1 MPGATNA
8 NAIAMQIEAVRPELP
23 IQYQLDDTLL
33 GLVEDK
39 TNGLKKVSTR
49 TYRIPLNIASG
60 GSLNRI
66 NPDGGNLGRGS
77 GFLTQVGLLNQAYY
91 DFAVEY
97 TAQVEI
103 ATDSK
108 EKAIENYVSEQN
120 QLGMRQFRTGLEA
133 LLQSDGS
140 DTLDTIVSVA
150 SNPTINVNNANQ
162 FYDGQT
168 VQVFPSLTQPA
179 RGSFL
184 ILQGGVDGIA
194 NTITIDPSSALPAGS
209 QASDLL
215 IVAGGAGVAN
225 SGLNGLQALQLNSN
239 VGQYLG
245 IQRAAF
251 PGRLSTPF
259 VAGGNGAIT
268 PQRGRLL
275 INLPR
280 LALGAE
286 TPETAQWIWY
296 MNLDQE
302 AQIENIG
309 LIVSQVIQNQLK
321 GDSAV
326 DMLMKTAPK
335 TFGGR
340 PIKVSIHAL
349 PGRIDGLALK
359 HWGRAMIQ
367 PIDYYDVNGQ
377 TIFPIYGDDGG
388 ISTSLI
394 VYWWIGMNLF
404 NDTPRAG
411 AYSTGNAIPT
421 GYFGH

>member
-1 MPGATNA
+1 MAAATNT
-8 NAIAMQIEAVRPELP
+8 NALALQLEAVRPELP

-33 GLVEDK
+33 GLIEDK
-39 TNGLKKVSTR
+39 TDGLKKVSTR

-77 GFLTQVGLLNQAYY
+77 GFLTAVGLLNQAYY

-108 EKAIENYVSEQN
+108 EKAIENYVAEQN

-150 SNPTINVNNANQ
+150 SNPVISVNNANQ

-168 VQVFPSLTQPA
+168 VQVFPSLTAPA

-209 QASDLL
+209 AAGDLL

-245 IQRAAF
+245 IQRSAY

-259 VAGGNGAIT
+259 KAGSGAIT
-268 PQRGRLL
+268 PQFGRVL
-275 INLPR
+275 INMPR

-286 TPETAQWIWY
+286 TPESSQWVWY

-302 AQIENIG
+302 AAIENMG
-309 LIVSQVIQNQLK
+309 LIVSQVIQNQIK
-321 GDSAV
+321 GDTAV

-340 PIKVSIHAL
+340 PIKASIHAT

-377 TIFPIYGDDGG
+377 TIFPIYGNDGG
-388 ISTSLI
+388 ISTSMV
-394 VYWWIGMNLF
+394 VYWWIGF
-404 NDTPRAG
+404 NTFNATPRAG
-411 AYSTGNAIPT
+411 AYSTGNAIPA